1 MKGFFIGNRN
11 LILVLAWVRGDFV
24 PISAVLYRN

>member
-11 LILVLAWVRGDFV
+11 LVLVQVWVRGDFV
-24 PISAVLYRN
+24 LISAVLYRN